1 MAKSLSIGN
10 SDGGSNVTQSGAGD
24 VVYLGNYQFAQGLS
38 DSGKESLSFYFREAF
53 QHKTENTKRAY
64 TADLKAYV
72 RYCQSNHPGED
83 LFLADEVAMRDR
95 ITAYIDDMVE
105 IQGYKKATIER
116 RLNLL
121 RLLLGVMKVPN
132 PFNNKGYA
140 DYFNDRISQPELL
153 VPQDQATPFKES
165 DLLTVNN
172 KGYVDTLGLRNLTL
186 LNIAFDSL
194 LRASELARI
203 EWSHIDESLKTLFVP
218 YTKSNRG
225 KDKDYRSLSTTTLR
239 YLREL
244 KAVSPGGAKYVF
256 NPMQN
261 TERFDTED
269 IGTANEK
276 PLNYTSL
283 LKGLLSAMAWG
294 GLDSSLYSA
303 HSTRVGAALSMREKG
318 ISLEAIMEAGGWKS
332 IEMVRRY
339 LKAIE
344 ARYSGASQLAEMS
357 GR

>member
-1 MAKSLSIGN
+1 M
-10 SDGGSNVTQSGAGD
+10 SDSSGAG
-24 VVYLGNYQFAQGLS
+24 VITNSKQANIVHLGDFQFAQNLS
-38 DSGKESLSFYFREAF
+38 DSGRESLRFYFQEAF
-53 QHKTENTKRAY
+53 RHKTENTKRAY

-83 LFLADEVAMRDR
+83 LFLSDEVAMRDR

-105 IQGYKKATIER
+105 VQEYKKATIER

-140 DYFNDRISQPELL
+140 DYFNDRISQSELL
-153 VPQDQATPFKES
+153 VPQDQATPFKEN
-165 DLLTVNN
+165 DLLAVNR
-172 KGYVDTLGLRNLTL
+172 KGYVDTLGIRNLTL
-186 LNIAFDSL
+186 LNVAFDSL
-194 LRASELARI
+194 LRASELARV
-203 EWSHIDESLKTLFVP
+203 EWKHIDANLKTVFIP

-225 KDKDYRSLSTTTLR
+225 QDKDYRSLSDTTLR
-239 YLREL
+239 YLRKL
-244 KAVSPGGAKYVF
+244 KADAPEGAKYVF
-256 NPMQN
+256 NPMLN
-261 TERFDTED
+261 TEQFSTEN
-269 IGTANEK
+269 IGTGKEK
-276 PLNYTSL
+276 PLNYTSV
-283 LKGLLSAMAWG
+283 LKGLLSAIAWG

-318 ISLEAIMEAGGWKS
+318 ITLEAIMEAGGWKS

-344 ARYSGASQLAEMS
+344 ARYSGASQLAAMS